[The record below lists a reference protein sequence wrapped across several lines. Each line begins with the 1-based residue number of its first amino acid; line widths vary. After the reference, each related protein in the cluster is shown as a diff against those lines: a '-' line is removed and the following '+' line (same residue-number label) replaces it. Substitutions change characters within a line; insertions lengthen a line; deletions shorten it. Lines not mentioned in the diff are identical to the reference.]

1 MARGGVAVG
10 DSGEGFEAAVEGA
23 KDDSSRL
30 KSLGGGEPELKLS
43 TDRGFGTQKFR
54 VKEL

>member
-1 MARGGVAVG
+1 MDAM
-10 DSGEGFEAAVEGA
+10 EA
-23 KDDSSRL
+23 RL